1 EVRREQALLERLG
14 QLREAGA
21 ARAELPFRFG
31 AFDELTDLRAG
42 GVHHLEHLV
51 VGLATLGGEE
61 LDHAEHVAPAPDR
74 DPESA
79 VQAIRG
85 GHSGTSEV
93 AIFGDVRD
101 PCRCSL
107 GPDAPWEPGAL
118 PEGR

>member
-1 EVRREQALLERLG
+1 MRGDLDARDVGKVRREQALLERLG

-51 VGLATLGGEE
+51 IGLATLGGEE
-61 LDHAEHVAPAPDR
+61 LDHAEHIAPAPDG

-79 VQAIRG
+79 VQAIR
-85 GHSGTSEV
+85 
-93 AIFGDVRD
+93 D
-101 PCRCSL
+101 
-107 GPDAPWEPGAL
+107 
-118 PEGR
+118 GRT